1 MPKGYWIGHVTVEDP
16 VVYEE
21 YRKANAVAF
30 EKFGA
35 RFLVRGGEQ
44 TVEEGTV
51 RPRTVVLSL
60 TISKQR
66 APVMKAPSIARH
78 SKFAPKFPQATWS
91 LSKGMTANDW

>member
-21 YRKANAVAF
+21 YKKANAVAF

-44 TVEEGTV
+44 TVEEG
-51 RPRTVVLSL
+51 
-60 TISKQR
+60 
-66 APVMKAPSIARH
+66 
-78 SKFAPKFPQATWS
+78 
-91 LSKGMTANDW
+91 

>member
-16 VVYEE
+16 MVYEE

-44 TVEEGTV
+44 TVEEGSV
-51 RPRTVVLSL
+51 RPRTVVLEFDDIE
-60 TISKQR
+60 TAR
-66 APVMKAPSIARH
+66 ACYQSPEYRAAFEIRDKVSAGDMVIVE
-78 SKFAPKFPQATWS
+78 
-91 LSKGMTANDW
+91 GYDGE

>member
-51 RPRTVVLSL
+51 RPRTVVLEFDDIDSARLLRKPRVSL
-60 TISKQR
+60 GIRNSHQSFR
-66 APVMKAPSIARH
+66 RSDMVIVE
-78 SKFAPKFPQATWS
+78 
-91 LSKGMTANDW
+91 GYDGE

>member
-1 MPKGYWIGHVTVEDP
+1 MPKGYWIGHVTVDDP

-21 YRKANAVAF
+21 YRNANAVAF

-51 RPRTVVLSL
+51 RARTVVLEFDDIE
-60 TISKQR
+60 TAR
-66 APVMKAPSIARH
+66 ACYESPEYRAAFKIRAKVSAGDMVIVEG
-78 SKFAPKFPQATWS
+78 FD
-91 LSKGMTANDW
+91 GE

>member
-1 MPKGYWIGHVTVEDP
+1 MQKDIGLAVTVEDP

-35 RFLVRGGEQ
+35 VSVRGGEQ

-51 RPRTVVLSL
+51 RPRTVVLDL
-60 TISKQR
+60 MISKQR
-66 APVMKAPSIARH
+66 APVTKAPSIARH
-78 SKFAPKFPQATWS
+78 SKFAQSFRRRWS